1 MAEKILLVEDNKSV
15 QAQLKE
21 LLEQQ
26 GHKVTTACNGLDGYN
41 KALADTYDLCI
52 VDHLMP
58 LMDGPQLLKNLKGM
72 EKNAPRAVMFLST
85 QDPKM
90 VKSLAEVKLAD
101 AYLSKPIEKDAFLNV
116 MGELLESEGWAAAG

>member
-26 GHKVTTACNGLDGYN
+26 GHQVVTACNGLDGYN
-41 KALADTYDLCI
+41 KALAESFDLCI

-72 EKNAPRAVMFLST
+72 ENNAPGAVLFLST

-90 VKSLAEVKLAD
+90 VNSLAEVKLAD
-101 AYLSKPIEKDAFLNV
+101 AYLSKPIEKNAFLTT
-116 MGELLESEGWAAAG
+116 MSELLESPDWAAAG

>member
-26 GHKVTTACNGLDGYN
+26 GHQVTTACNGLDGYN
-41 KALADTYDLCI
+41 KALAETYDLCI

-72 EKNAPRAVMFLST
+72 ENNSPRAVMFLST
-85 QDPKM
+85 QDPKL
-90 VKSLAEVKLAD
+90 VNSLAETKLAD
-101 AYLSKPIEKDAFLNV
+101 ACLTKPIEKEAFLNA
-116 MGELLESEGWAAAG
+116 MGKLLESEDWAAAG